1 VNQDRK
7 IIFHGKHFME
17 FYIMQTQKV
26 QEKIDFVLKI
36 VRTVE
41 RIPKTYFKH
50 LTGTDG
56 IYEIRVE
63 CEGNIYRILCCFDE
77 GNLVILFNSF
87 QKKTPKTPSKEI
99 AKAAILMIEYFAEK
113 NIKEK
118 TIIKTKKD
126 EERKRK

>member
-1 VNQDRK
+1 
-7 IIFHGKHFME
+7 M
-17 FYIMQTQKV
+17 
-26 QEKIDFVLKI
+26 
-36 VRTVE
+36 
-41 RIPKTYFKH
+41 
-50 LTGTDG
+50 
-56 IYEIRVE
+56 
-63 CEGNIYRILCCFDE
+63 YRILCCFDE

>member
-1 VNQDRK
+1 MNQDRK
-7 IIFHGKHFME
+7 IIFYGKYFME
-17 FYIMQTQKV
+17 FYILQTLKV

-36 VRTVE
+36 VRAVE

-50 LTGTDG
+50 LTGTEG
-56 IYEIRVE
+56 TYEIRIDS
-63 CEGNIYRILCCFDE
+63 EGNIFRIFCCFDE

-87 QKKTPKTPSKEI
+87 HKKTPKTPSKEI
-99 AKAAILMIEYFAEK
+99 AKAEILKGQYFTEK

-118 TIIKTKKD
+118 TIIKTKKN

>member
-1 VNQDRK
+1 MNQDRK

-41 RIPKTYFKH
+41 RIPKTYFKY

-56 IYEIRVE
+56 TYEIRINVRE
-63 CEGNIYRILCCFDE
+63 ISIEYYAVLM
-77 GNLVILFNSF
+77 
-87 QKKTPKTPSKEI
+87 KEI
-99 AKAAILMIEYFAEK
+99 W
-113 NIKEK
+113 
-118 TIIKTKKD
+118 
-126 EERKRK
+126 